1 MKDIGVA
8 LFADQKRPKDGFFC
22 RGLEAE
28 AIAGVHELSTDC
40 VWVTNIRPYD
50 FIQDGYGQ
58 LRHLRSSNFFRTDLG
73 FLIREFG
80 LEGDLAE
87 AAVYLRGV
95 FVNTLQ
101 VVQDRQ
107 SVDINDCAIG
117 LRQELTA
124 QLVPES
130 LTTALLSDT
139 VLHEGVR
146 QSVQYNQGRAVS
158 SNIPRGSKIF
168 SFTAPRS
175 ALASYLCSLR
185 LPSSSDWSTVSFN
198 SGVLRIGKANGRYA
212 QDEGGESSFDK
223 MLGMAKQKQFIL
235 DIDIREM
242 DRRFSA
248 YKTFGV
254 GDRTSRRWA
263 CLEEV
268 AELKE
273 YAIIDVRGGYACERS
288 KDAPPS
294 PDMPPEFSIGRS
306 IANELYSLAVASNR
320 SASMPSP
327 WTAYLR
333 AVERIVLGRAADA
346 FAARGFCVGSFGTG
360 RINVFLRSSEYKAS
374 CELALSLGLMPP
386 YSLLSEPLPASK
398 VVFQPMLYYRN
409 NLLDEVINVTSFVEK
424 LESDWLRMFV
434 TSSAVRGE
442 SPASIQQELDALLE
456 LPEDRRLKLF
466 ERLANEHIEDLP
478 EASDDSS
485 ERQEGSSPD
494 NLVF

>member
-1 MKDIGVA
+1 MKDLGIA
-8 LFADQKRPKDGFFC
+8 LFADQKKPKDGFFC
-22 RGLEAE
+22 RGGEAE
-28 AIAGVHELSTDC
+28 SIAGLHELSTDC
-40 VWVTNIRPYD
+40 LWVTNIRPYD
-50 FIQDGYGQ
+50 FMQGGYGQ
-58 LRHLRSSNFFRTDLG
+58 LRHLRSANFFRTDLG

-87 AAVYLRGV
+87 ASIYIRRVL
-95 FVNTLQ
+95 VNALQ
-101 VVQDRQ
+101 VIQDRQ
-107 SVDINDCAIG
+107 SIDIEDCAIG
-117 LRQELTA
+117 IRQELTA

-130 LTTALLSDT
+130 LTTALLSDS

-146 QSVQYNQGRAVS
+146 QSIQYNQGHAVS

-185 LPSSSDWSTVSFN
+185 LPSASEWSPVSFN
-198 SGVLRIGKANGRYA
+198 TGVLRIGKANGRSA
-212 QDEGGESSFDK
+212 QDEGEHSSFDK
-223 MLGMAKQKQFIL
+223 MLGMANQKQFIL

-242 DRRFSA
+242 DRRYSA

-263 CLEEV
+263 CVEEI

-273 YAIIDVRGGYACERS
+273 YAIIDIRGGYACERS
-288 KDAPPS
+288 KDAPPA

-306 IANELYSLAVASNR
+306 IANEIYSLAIASNR
-320 SASMPSP
+320 SSSSPSP

-346 FAARGFCVGSFGTG
+346 FAVKGFCVGSFGTG
-360 RINVFLRSSEYKAS
+360 RINVFLRSSEYKAA

-386 YSLLSEPLPASK
+386 YSLLSVPLSATK
-398 VVFQPMLYYRN
+398 VVFQPKLYYRK
-409 NLLDEVINVTSFVEK
+409 NLLDEAIDITSFVDK

-434 TSSAVRGE
+434 TSSGVRGE

-456 LPEDRRLKLF
+456 LPEDRRLNLF

-478 EASDDSS
+478 DAIDDSS
-485 ERQEGSSPD
+485 EKQEGSGPD

>member
-1 MKDIGVA
+1 MGNQHSAIRFYPGRLWSV
-8 LFADQKRPKDGFFC
+8 
-22 RGLEAE
+22 EAFK
-28 AIAGVHELSTDC
+28 I
-40 VWVTNIRPYD
+40 IK
-50 FIQDGYGQ
+50 
-58 LRHLRSSNFFRTDLG
+58 FFRTDLG

-80 LEGDLAE
+80 LEGDIAE
-87 AAVYLRGV
+87 AAVYIRRV
-95 FVNTLQ
+95 FVNALQ

-117 LRQELTA
+117 IRQELTA

-130 LTTALLSDT
+130 LTTALLSDP

-146 QSVQYNQGRAVS
+146 QSVQYNQGSAAS

-168 SFTAPRS
+168 SFTVPRS

-185 LPSSSDWSTVSFN
+185 LPSTFSWTSVSFV
-198 SGVLRIGKANGRYA
+198 SGVLRIGKANGRSA
-212 QDEGGESSFDK
+212 QDAGGEASFDK
-223 MLGMAKQKQFIL
+223 MLGIAKEKQFIL

-242 DRRFSA
+242 DRRFSS

-263 CLEEV
+263 CIEEI

-273 YAIIDVRGGYACERS
+273 YAIIDVRGGYACDRF

-320 SASMPSP
+320 SSSMPSP

-346 FAARGFCVGSFGTG
+346 FATRGFCVGSFGAG
-360 RINVFLRSSEYKAS
+360 RINVFLRSSEHKAA

-386 YSLLSEPLPASK
+386 FSLLSEPLPATK
-398 VVFQPMLYYRN
+398 VVFQPKLYYRK

-434 TSSAVRGE
+434 TSFAVRGE
-442 SPASIQQELDALLE
+442 SPVSIQQELDALLE

-478 EASDDSS
+478 ETS
-485 ERQEGSSPD
+485 EGSSEEHGGSKPD